1 MDAPIDRLSAG
12 DLMQRAMEVGPLPM
26 HIGAVLVLTG
36 GDPAAVRAAL
46 GERVPGVARLRRRL
60 MHTAPGCG
68 RPVWVDDAAFDIA
81 RHVTTVECEAPGDE
95 EALLR
100 TALPWYTTPL
110 PPDRPLWRAVVVTGL
125 RGGEVAMVLVLHHV
139 LADGIGGLAVLT
151 SLVDGGPTPAAVPF
165 PTPVPSRR
173 ALAADAWSARLR
185 AGARVRAGVRGARAA
200 TTELG
205 RGRPPKAEPC
215 SLLRPLHAELRIAL
229 TRVDLA
235 ALRGAA
241 KAHGATINDAVL
253 VAVTGALRD
262 LLARRGEQVSHLVV
276 SVPVT
281 GRPAAAP
288 EATGATGAAGTAGTA
303 GAAGA
308 TGKAEPTGNQV
319 GIMPVRLR
327 TAGEP
332 LERLVEVA
340 AHTRARKGSVR
351 GSSAA
356 ISGPVFRLLGSLG
369 VLRWLVR
376 HQRMVTTF
384 VTNVRGP
391 EQRPSFAGAVV
402 ADVIPLGIVSGNVT
416 VAFTVF
422 SYAGTLTVAIAADP
436 TWCTDLD
443 VLRDLLQAEL
453 DDLAGGAE
461 PRSPTDGLSRT

>member
-1 MDAPIDRLSAG
+1 MEAPIDRLSAG

-26 HIGAVLVLTG
+26 HIGAVLVLSG
-36 GDPAAVRAAL
+36 GDPVAVRAAL
-46 GERVPGVARLRRRL
+46 AERVPGVVRLRRRL
-60 MHTAPGCG
+60 LHTPPGCG
-68 RPVWVDDAAFDIA
+68 RPVWVDDTAFDIA

-95 EALLR
+95 DALLR

-125 RGGEVAMVLVLHHV
+125 RGGEVALVLVLHHV

-151 SLVDGGPTPAAVPF
+151 SLVDGGPTPAPAPF
-165 PTPVPSRR
+165 PTPAPSRR
-173 ALAADAWSARLR
+173 ALAADAWAARLR
-185 AGARVRAGVRGARAA
+185 AGVHVRAGVRGARAA

-262 LLARRGEQVSHLVV
+262 LLARRGERVSHLVI

-288 EATGATGAAGTAGTA
+288 EPTDPTDPTGATGATGTAET
-303 GAAGA
+303 
-308 TGKAEPTGNQV
+308 TGNRV

-351 GSSAA
+351 GTSAA

-391 EQRPSFAGAVV
+391 AQRPSFAGAVV

-443 VLRDLLQAEL
+443 VLRDLLQAGL
-453 DDLAGGAE
+453 DEIAH
-461 PRSPTDGLSRT
+461 GLEHHLT

>member
-26 HIGAVLVLTG
+26 HIGAVLVLSG
-36 GDPAAVRAAL
+36 ADPVAVRAAL
-46 GERVPGVARLRRRL
+46 AERIPGVVRLRRRL
-60 MHTAPGCG
+60 MHTPPGCG
-68 RPVWVDDAAFDIA
+68 RPVWVDDTTFDIA

-95 EALLR
+95 DALLR
-100 TALPWYTTPL
+100 TAVPWYTTPL
-110 PPDRPLWRAVVVTGL
+110 PSDRPLWRAVVVTGL
-125 RGGEVAMVLVLHHV
+125 RGGEVALVLVLHHV

-151 SLVDGGPTPAAVPF
+151 SLVDGAPTPAPVPF
-165 PTPVPSRR
+165 PTPAPSRR
-173 ALAADAWSARLR
+173 TLATDAWAARLR

-205 RGRPPKAEPC
+205 RGRPPKVEPS

-281 GRPAAAP
+281 GRPADAVGPA
-288 EATGATGAAGTAGTA
+288 EARDPARP
-303 GAAGA
+303 
-308 TGKAEPTGNQV
+308 AETTGNRV

-332 LERLVEVA
+332 LERLAEVA
-340 AHTRARKGSVR
+340 ALTRARKGSVR
-351 GSSAA
+351 GTSAA
-356 ISGPVFRLLGSLG
+356 ISGPVFRLLGALG
-369 VLRWLVR
+369 ILRWLVR
-376 HQRMVTTF
+376 HQRMVSTF

-391 EQRPSFAGAVV
+391 AQRPSFAGAEV
-402 ADVIPLGIVSGNVT
+402 ADVIPLGMVSGNVT

-443 VLRDLLQAEL
+443 VLQGLLQQALDEL
-453 DDLAGGAE
+453 AHPLPSDG
-461 PRSPTDGLSRT
+461 SPGD